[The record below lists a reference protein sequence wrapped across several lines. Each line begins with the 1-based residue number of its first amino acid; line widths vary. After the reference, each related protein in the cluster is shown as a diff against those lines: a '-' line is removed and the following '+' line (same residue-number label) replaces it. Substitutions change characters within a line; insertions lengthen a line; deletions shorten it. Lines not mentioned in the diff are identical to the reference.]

1 MIDRY
6 TKVILTIIAV
16 CLVIV
21 VLRDVPIIQEALA
34 QNALY
39 KGGTIAVTIRGIDRG
54 ECSGCLWEPL
64 PVRMK

>member
-39 KGGTIAVTIRGIDRG
+39 RGDTIAVTIRGID
-54 ECSGCLWEPL
+54 ECSGCRWEPL